1 MFQNYGLLSIIFS
14 FLISFIDEI
23 GEMGEISSKKVFLI
37 TGNEFPQ
44 YFESGEIATEINI
57 DKLSSILDDPLFRG
71 IN

>member
-1 MFQNYGLLSIIFS
+1 LEAQCAG
-14 FLISFIDEI
+14 
-23 GEMGEISSKKVFLI
+23 KKVFLI

-57 DKLSSILDDPLFRG
+57 DKLSSILDDPLFKG